1 MIAKENANTVL
12 ECFKMNFMNA
22 NISSNKQ
29 KGYRKYS
36 SSSRQRFLEFNNVLS
51 PRIKSR
57 AGVKKKTHVA
67 RFLSRQRKNKKPTPV
82 EPEELEGPT
91 LLRFGQLAGGR
102 DERAT
107 RCPLRGIKHGLHI
120 NPDLHCSCGS
130 FSIKPSPLQQSQKQ
144 TKEKDCSMAHM
155 SKPSHIA
162 TKLYLI

>member
-1 MIAKENANTVL
+1 
-12 ECFKMNFMNA
+12 MNFMNA

-57 AGVKKKTHVA
+57 ASVKKKTHVA

-120 NPDLHCSCGS
+120 NPACIAHVAA
-130 FSIKPSPLQQSQKQ
+130 SPLNQ
-144 TKEKDCSMAHM
+144 AHYNNHR
-155 SKPSHIA
+155 SRLRKRIAPWLTCRSLHI
-162 TKLYLI
+162 